1 MACLR
6 ESVLHAGYKM
16 ALHLVTIFLLMT
28 APTAFIDFSTV
39 LAQEAGADLDKLRS
53 EITRLEELVREQRN
67 QEAQTLEYLET
78 IDRKISLTRDLIRE
92 LDTTSKALEKKA
104 RALKKQETSAGK
116 KLEELRKVY
125 QRRLV
130 SLYKYGRIPVL
141 ELLLTARNLNEV
153 AVWGE
158 YQRRLSESDLRLMQK
173 IRKNIDQ
180 LESARTELTATLK
193 KQQAVLRESREKEK
207 QLAGD
212 KKSKQA
218 LLKKVRRNR
227 QTYQRQLRNY
237 REEIKKVQQL
247 IARSEAE
254 QQEQQTSREQ
264 EPASAVNRSKRFTAM
279 RGELIWPVAG
289 RIVRDYGTYQHPVLK
304 TFTENLGIDI
314 FAPVGTPVHAVAAGK
329 VTAITW
335 QRGRGNLLII
345 NHGEGYYTVYTHLDE
360 IAVNLQEEVEQGR
373 VIGVVGDAGMVD
385 PPVLHFQ
392 VWNKFDHLDPKEWLR

>member
-264 EPASAVNRSKRFTAM
+264 EPASAANRSKKFTAM

>member
-1 MACLR
+1 
-6 ESVLHAGYKM
+6 M

>member
-264 EPASAVNRSKRFTAM
+264 EPASAANRSKRFTAM

>member
-254 QQEQQTSREQ
+254 QQEQQTSREH
-264 EPASAVNRSKRFTAM
+264 EPASAANRSKRFTAM

>member
-247 IARSEAE
+247 IAALRRNSRNSRPAGSRSPHP
-254 QQEQQTSREQ
+254 QRTGQKGS
-264 EPASAVNRSKRFTAM
+264 PPCVAS
-279 RGELIWPVAG
+279 
-289 RIVRDYGTYQHPVLK
+289 
-304 TFTENLGIDI
+304 
-314 FAPVGTPVHAVAAGK
+314 
-329 VTAITW
+329 
-335 QRGRGNLLII
+335 
-345 NHGEGYYTVYTHLDE
+345 
-360 IAVNLQEEVEQGR
+360 
-373 VIGVVGDAGMVD
+373 
-385 PPVLHFQ
+385 
-392 VWNKFDHLDPKEWLR
+392 

>member
-1 MACLR
+1 MAYLR
-6 ESVLHAGYKM
+6 ESELHAGHKI

-28 APTAFIDFSTV
+28 APTAFINYSAA
-39 LAQEAGADLDKLRS
+39 LAQEAGTDLDKLRS

-92 LDTTSKALEKKA
+92 LDTKSKELEKKA

-254 QQEQQTSREQ
+254 QEQQQTRQEQA
-264 EPASAVNRSKRFTAM
+264 PASVANKSKKFTAM

-392 VWNKFDHLDPKEWLR
+392 IWNKFDHLDPKAWLR

>member
-16 ALHLVTIFLLMT
+16 ALHLVTTFLLMT

-180 LESARTELTATLK
+180 IESARTELTATLK